1 MSKSPKKEDSK
12 TKKGLGRGL
21 GDLLAEH
28 DTDLPF
34 LGAYG
39 AVSES
44 YEEGLPGS
52 FSQDDPNEL
61 LKAFERH
68 IRSIF
73 EGELSI
79 EDDSIS
85 IKDYFSVSISED
97 SGVNLVIS
105 GEHLP
110 FVPSDLSSPSFVG
123 GNLSEDRSSAE
134 VSVIQWGIEARRLIS
149 RICEH
154 YTLIH

>member
-1 MSKSPKKEDSK
+1 M
-12 TKKGLGRGL
+12 
-21 GDLLAEH
+21 
-28 DTDLPF
+28 
-34 LGAYG
+34 
-39 AVSES
+39 
-44 YEEGLPGS
+44 
-52 FSQDDPNEL
+52 
-61 LKAFERH
+61 
-68 IRSIF
+68 
-73 EGELSI
+73 
-79 EDDSIS
+79 
-85 IKDYFSVSISED
+85 SISED

>member
-1 MSKSPKKEDSK
+1 MSEPSKKDDSK
-12 TKKGLGRGL
+12 IKKGLGRGL

-44 YEEGLPGS
+44 YEEGLPAS
-52 FSQDDPNEL
+52 FGQDNSNEL
-61 LKAFERH
+61 LQVIERH

-73 EGELSI
+73 DGELSI
-79 EDDSIS
+79 EDESFSIE
-85 IKDYFSVSISED
+85 DYFSASISED
-97 SGVNLVIS
+97 SGVNLTIS

-110 FVPSDLSSPSFVG
+110 FVPSDLSSPSFVRG
-123 GNLSEDRSSAE
+123 SLSEDRTLAE
-134 VSVIQWGIEARRLIS
+134 VSIIQWGIEARRLIS

-154 YTLIH
+154 YSITH

>member
-1 MSKSPKKEDSK
+1 MSEPSKKDDPK

-44 YEEGLPGS
+44 YEEGLPAS
-52 FSQDDPNEL
+52 FSEDDPNEL
-61 LKAFERH
+61 LKVIERH
-68 IRSIF
+68 MRSIF
-73 EGELSI
+73 EGELSV

-85 IKDYFSVSISED
+85 IEDYFSVSISED
-97 SGVNLVIS
+97 SGVNLAIS